1 MANKHAKAKNLRARA
16 LVSLVAIIVVVAVCA
31 YLGLCGFGKGTMIN
45 YLKPWGDAISLGL
58 DLRGGVYTVY
68 QAENNGDPD
77 FDTKMESTVSILT
90 SRLTRQ
96 GFTEATVTRQGSDRI
111 RVEIPNVSD
120 PNQILTIIGTPAQLY
135 FVDESGNNLM
145 EGSMVKNAQAAQ
157 DQDGKPCIA
166 FELTDEGA
174 KIFAEATAANLGK
187 TISITLDGETISRAT
202 VNTVIAG
209 GKGEITGNFT
219 ADEAKN
225 LATLILS
232 GALPLNLAQL
242 EVSAISATLGVEALD
257 RAIQAGIIGVALVM
271 LFMLFRYRLCGLVAD
286 IALTIYIMIV
296 VLLLALTGAQLTLP
310 GVAGIILGI
319 GMAVDANV
327 VIFERIREE
336 VKNGRPIGS
345 AVRKGFSNALSAI
358 IDSNVTTIIAAVVL
372 YAFGTGSVRGFALT
386 LGIGVA
392 TFSNQNLGA
401 GRRSRIWQSVKAA
414 LAIYFVWWVFVMA
427 FTFLLGGAAIRGITG
442 STDEVIISNALL
454 YLKISAPVIP
464 PMAVL
469 VILRNMLQGIQHTVE
484 PLLAS
489 GLELVGKVIFAVW
502 LVPVQGY
509 RAVCFCEP
517 TTWVVCFVFILLAV
531 WRCRGDLRDAEKI

>member
-1 MANKHAKAKNLRARA
+1 MANKHAKAKNPRVRA
-16 LVSLVAIIVVVAVCA
+16 LISLVAIVVVVAVCA
-31 YLGLCGFGKGTMIN
+31 FLGLNGFGKGTMIN

-68 QAENNGDPD
+68 QAEDNGDPD

-145 EGSMVKNAQAAQ
+145 EGAMVKNAQAAQ

-232 GALPLNLAQL
+232 GALPLNLTQL

-257 RAIQAGIIGVALVM
+257 RAIQAGIIGVILVM

-336 VKNGRPIGS
+336 VKVGRPIGS

-392 TFSNQNLGA
+392 TSLFTA
-401 GRRSRIWQSVKAA
+401 
-414 LAIYFVWWVFVMA
+414 VFV
-427 FTFLLGGAAIRGITG
+427 THKLL
-442 STDEVIISNALL
+442 D
-454 YLKISAPVIP
+454 
-464 PMAVL
+464 
-469 VILRNMLQGIQHTVE
+469 
-484 PLLAS
+484 
-489 GLELVGKVIFAVW
+489 IFA
-502 LVPVQGY
+502 
-509 RAVCFCEP
+509 
-517 TTWVVCFVFILLAV
+517 
-531 WRCRGDLRDAEKI
+531 DLGVKNQKLYV

>member
-1 MANKHAKAKNLRARA
+1 MANKHAKAKNPRIRA
-16 LVSLVAIIVVVAVCA
+16 VISLVAIVVVVAVCA
-31 YLGLCGFGKGTMIN
+31 YLGLFGFGKGTMIN

-68 QAENNGDPD
+68 QAEDNGDPD

-135 FVDESGNNLM
+135 FVDEDGNNLM

-232 GALPLNLAQL
+232 GALPLNLTQL
-242 EVSAISATLGVEALD
+242 EVSAISATRGVEALD
-257 RAIQAGIIGVALVM
+257 RAIQAGVIGVILVM

-336 VKNGRPIGS
+336 VKVGRPIGS

-392 TFSNQNLGA
+392 TSLFTA
-401 GRRSRIWQSVKAA
+401 
-414 LAIYFVWWVFVMA
+414 VFV
-427 FTFLLGGAAIRGITG
+427 THKLL
-442 STDEVIISNALL
+442 D
-454 YLKISAPVIP
+454 
-464 PMAVL
+464 
-469 VILRNMLQGIQHTVE
+469 
-484 PLLAS
+484 
-489 GLELVGKVIFAVW
+489 IFADMGIKNQKLYV
-502 LVPVQGY
+502 
-509 RAVCFCEP
+509 
-517 TTWVVCFVFILLAV
+517 
-531 WRCRGDLRDAEKI
+531 

>member
-16 LVSLVAIIVVVAVCA
+16 LVSLVAIVVVVAVCA

-145 EGSMVKNAQAAQ
+145 EGAMVKNAQAAQ

-166 FELTDEGA
+166 FELTDEGT

-232 GALPLNLAQL
+232 GALPLNLTQL

-392 TFSNQNLGA
+392 TSLVTA
-401 GRRSRIWQSVKAA
+401 
-414 LAIYFVWWVFVMA
+414 VFV
-427 FTFLLGGAAIRGITG
+427 THKLL
-442 STDEVIISNALL
+442 D
-454 YLKISAPVIP
+454 
-464 PMAVL
+464 
-469 VILRNMLQGIQHTVE
+469 
-484 PLLAS
+484 
-489 GLELVGKVIFAVW
+489 IFA
-502 LVPVQGY
+502 
-509 RAVCFCEP
+509 
-517 TTWVVCFVFILLAV
+517 
-531 WRCRGDLRDAEKI
+531 DLGIKNQKLYV

>member
-145 EGSMVKNAQAAQ
+145 EGAMVKNAQAAQ

-232 GALPLNLAQL
+232 GALPLNLTQL
-242 EVSAISATLGVEALD
+242 EVSSISATLGVEALD

-392 TFSNQNLGA
+392 TSLVTA
-401 GRRSRIWQSVKAA
+401 
-414 LAIYFVWWVFVMA
+414 VFV
-427 FTFLLGGAAIRGITG
+427 THKLL
-442 STDEVIISNALL
+442 D
-454 YLKISAPVIP
+454 
-464 PMAVL
+464 
-469 VILRNMLQGIQHTVE
+469 
-484 PLLAS
+484 
-489 GLELVGKVIFAVW
+489 IFA
-502 LVPVQGY
+502 
-509 RAVCFCEP
+509 
-517 TTWVVCFVFILLAV
+517 
-531 WRCRGDLRDAEKI
+531 DLGIKNQKLYV

>member
-1 MANKHAKAKNLRARA
+1 MANKHAKAKNPRIRA
-16 LVSLVAIIVVVAVCA
+16 VISLVAIVVVVAVCA
-31 YLGLCGFGKGTMIN
+31 YLGLFGFGKGTMIN

-68 QAENNGDPD
+68 QAEDNGDPD

-135 FVDESGNNLM
+135 FVDEDGNNLM

-232 GALPLNLAQL
+232 GALPLNLTQL

-257 RAIQAGIIGVALVM
+257 RAIQAGVIGVILVM

-336 VKNGRPIGS
+336 VKVGRPIGS

-392 TFSNQNLGA
+392 TSLFTA
-401 GRRSRIWQSVKAA
+401 
-414 LAIYFVWWVFVMA
+414 VFV
-427 FTFLLGGAAIRGITG
+427 THKLL
-442 STDEVIISNALL
+442 D
-454 YLKISAPVIP
+454 
-464 PMAVL
+464 
-469 VILRNMLQGIQHTVE
+469 
-484 PLLAS
+484 
-489 GLELVGKVIFAVW
+489 IFA
-502 LVPVQGY
+502 
-509 RAVCFCEP
+509 
-517 TTWVVCFVFILLAV
+517 
-531 WRCRGDLRDAEKI
+531 DLGIKNQKLYV

>member
-145 EGSMVKNAQAAQ
+145 EGGMVKNAQAAQ

-232 GALPLNLAQL
+232 GALPLNLTQL

-296 VLLLALTGAQLTLP
+296 VLLLALPGAQLTLP

-392 TFSNQNLGA
+392 TSLVTA
-401 GRRSRIWQSVKAA
+401 
-414 LAIYFVWWVFVMA
+414 VFV
-427 FTFLLGGAAIRGITG
+427 THKLL
-442 STDEVIISNALL
+442 D
-454 YLKISAPVIP
+454 
-464 PMAVL
+464 
-469 VILRNMLQGIQHTVE
+469 
-484 PLLAS
+484 
-489 GLELVGKVIFAVW
+489 IFA
-502 LVPVQGY
+502 
-509 RAVCFCEP
+509 
-517 TTWVVCFVFILLAV
+517 
-531 WRCRGDLRDAEKI
+531 DLGIKNQKLYV

>member
-1 MANKHAKAKNLRARA
+1 MANKHAKAKNPRIRA
-16 LVSLVAIIVVVAVCA
+16 VISLVAIVVVVAVCA
-31 YLGLCGFGKGTMIN
+31 YLGLFGFGKGTMIN

-68 QAENNGDPD
+68 QAEDNGDPD

-135 FVDESGNNLM
+135 FVDEDGNNLM

-219 ADEAKN
+219 ADEVKN

-232 GALPLNLAQL
+232 GALPLNLTQL

-257 RAIQAGIIGVALVM
+257 RAIQAGVIGVILVM

-286 IALTIYIMIV
+286 VALTIYIMIV

-336 VKNGRPIGS
+336 VKVGRPIGS

-392 TFSNQNLGA
+392 TSLFTA
-401 GRRSRIWQSVKAA
+401 
-414 LAIYFVWWVFVMA
+414 VFV
-427 FTFLLGGAAIRGITG
+427 THKLL
-442 STDEVIISNALL
+442 D
-454 YLKISAPVIP
+454 
-464 PMAVL
+464 
-469 VILRNMLQGIQHTVE
+469 
-484 PLLAS
+484 
-489 GLELVGKVIFAVW
+489 IFADMGIKNQKLYV
-502 LVPVQGY
+502 
-509 RAVCFCEP
+509 
-517 TTWVVCFVFILLAV
+517 
-531 WRCRGDLRDAEKI
+531 

>member
-1 MANKHAKAKNLRARA
+1 MANKHAKAKNPRTRAI
-16 LVSLVAIIVVVAVCA
+16 VSLVAILVVVAVCA
-31 YLGLCGFGKGTMIN
+31 YLGLFGFGKGTMIN

-68 QAENNGDPD
+68 QAEDNGDAD
-77 FDTKMESTVSILT
+77 FDTKMDSTVSILT

-96 GFTEATVTRQGSDRI
+96 GFTEATVTRQGNDRI

-120 PNQILTIIGTPAQLY
+120 PNEILTIIGTPAQLY
-135 FVDESGNNLM
+135 FVDEDGNNLM
-145 EGSMVKNAQAAQ
+145 EGSMVKNAYAAQ

-166 FELTDEGA
+166 FELSDEGA
-174 KIFAEATAANLGK
+174 KIFADATAANLGK

-219 ADEAKN
+219 ADEARN

-232 GALPLNLAQL
+232 GALPLNLTQL

-257 RAIQAGIIGVALVM
+257 RAIQAGIIGVILVM
-271 LFMLFRYRLCGLVAD
+271 LFMIFRYRLCGVVAD
-286 IALTIYIMIV
+286 IALTIYIMVV

-336 VKNGRPIGS
+336 VKVGRPLGS
-345 AVRKGFSNALSAI
+345 AIRKGFSNALSAI

-372 YAFGTGSVRGFALT
+372 YAFGMGSVRGFALT
-386 LGIGVA
+386 LGIGVVTSLFTA
-392 TFSNQNLGA
+392 
-401 GRRSRIWQSVKAA
+401 
-414 LAIYFVWWVFVMA
+414 VFV
-427 FTFLLGGAAIRGITG
+427 THKLL
-442 STDEVIISNALL
+442 D
-454 YLKISAPVIP
+454 
-464 PMAVL
+464 
-469 VILRNMLQGIQHTVE
+469 
-484 PLLAS
+484 
-489 GLELVGKVIFAVW
+489 IFA
-502 LVPVQGY
+502 
-509 RAVCFCEP
+509 
-517 TTWVVCFVFILLAV
+517 
-531 WRCRGDLRDAEKI
+531 DLGIKNQKLYVR

>member
-232 GALPLNLAQL
+232 GALPLNLTQL

-257 RAIQAGIIGVALVM
+257 RAIQAGVIGVILVM

-336 VKNGRPIGS
+336 VKVGRPIGS

-392 TFSNQNLGA
+392 TSLFTA
-401 GRRSRIWQSVKAA
+401 
-414 LAIYFVWWVFVMA
+414 VFV
-427 FTFLLGGAAIRGITG
+427 THKLL
-442 STDEVIISNALL
+442 D
-454 YLKISAPVIP
+454 
-464 PMAVL
+464 
-469 VILRNMLQGIQHTVE
+469 
-484 PLLAS
+484 
-489 GLELVGKVIFAVW
+489 IFADMGIKNQKLYV
-502 LVPVQGY
+502 
-509 RAVCFCEP
+509 
-517 TTWVVCFVFILLAV
+517 
-531 WRCRGDLRDAEKI
+531 

>member
-1 MANKHAKAKNLRARA
+1 MANKHAKAKNPRKHAI
-16 LVSLVAIIVVVAVCA
+16 VSLVATVVVVAVCA
-31 YLGLCGFGKGTMIN
+31 YLGLFGFGKGTMIN

-68 QAENNGDPD
+68 QAEETDDSD
-77 FDTKMESTVSILT
+77 FDTKMNSTVSILT

-120 PNQILTIIGTPAQLY
+120 PNEILTIIGTPAQLY

-145 EGSMVKNAQAAQ
+145 EGAMVKNASAAY

-166 FELTDEGA
+166 FELNDEGA

-232 GALPLNLAQL
+232 GALPLNLTQL

-257 RAIQAGIIGVALVM
+257 RAIQAGIIGVILVM
-271 LFMLFRYRLCGLVAD
+271 LFMIFRYRLCGVVAD

-336 VKNGRPIGS
+336 VNVGRPLGS
-345 AVRKGFSNALSAI
+345 AIRKGFSNALSAI
-358 IDSNVTTIIAAVVL
+358 VDSNVTTIIAAVVL

-386 LGIGVA
+386 LGIGVV
-392 TFSNQNLGA
+392 TSL
-401 GRRSRIWQSVKAA
+401 
-414 LAIYFVWWVFVMA
+414 
-427 FTFLLGGAAIRGITG
+427 FTA
-442 STDEVIISNALL
+442 
-454 YLKISAPVIP
+454 
-464 PMAVL
+464 
-469 VILRNMLQGIQHTVE
+469 
-484 PLLAS
+484 
-489 GLELVGKVIFAVW
+489 
-502 LVPVQGY
+502 
-509 RAVCFCEP
+509 
-517 TTWVVCFVFILLAV
+517 VFITHKLLDVFA
-531 WRCRGDLRDAEKI
+531 DLGIKNQKLYVR

>member
-1 MANKHAKAKNLRARA
+1 MANKHAKAKNPRIRA
-16 LVSLVAIIVVVAVCA
+16 VISLVAIVVVVAVCA
-31 YLGLCGFGKGTMIN
+31 YLGLFGFGKGTMIN

-68 QAENNGDPD
+68 QAEDNGDPD

-135 FVDESGNNLM
+135 FVDEDGNNLM

-232 GALPLNLAQL
+232 GALPLNLTQL

-257 RAIQAGIIGVALVM
+257 RAIQAGVIGVILVM

-336 VKNGRPIGS
+336 VKVGRPIGS

-358 IDSNVTTIIAAVVL
+358 IDSNVTTIIAAIVL

-392 TFSNQNLGA
+392 TSLFTA
-401 GRRSRIWQSVKAA
+401 
-414 LAIYFVWWVFVMA
+414 VFV
-427 FTFLLGGAAIRGITG
+427 THKLL
-442 STDEVIISNALL
+442 D
-454 YLKISAPVIP
+454 
-464 PMAVL
+464 
-469 VILRNMLQGIQHTVE
+469 
-484 PLLAS
+484 
-489 GLELVGKVIFAVW
+489 IFADMGIKNQKLYV
-502 LVPVQGY
+502 
-509 RAVCFCEP
+509 
-517 TTWVVCFVFILLAV
+517 
-531 WRCRGDLRDAEKI
+531 

>member
-232 GALPLNLAQL
+232 GALPLNLTQL

-257 RAIQAGIIGVALVM
+257 RAIQAGVIGVILVM

-345 AVRKGFSNALSAI
+345 AVRKGFSNAISAI

-392 TFSNQNLGA
+392 TSLVTA
-401 GRRSRIWQSVKAA
+401 
-414 LAIYFVWWVFVMA
+414 VFV
-427 FTFLLGGAAIRGITG
+427 THKLL
-442 STDEVIISNALL
+442 D
-454 YLKISAPVIP
+454 
-464 PMAVL
+464 
-469 VILRNMLQGIQHTVE
+469 
-484 PLLAS
+484 
-489 GLELVGKVIFAVW
+489 IFA
-502 LVPVQGY
+502 
-509 RAVCFCEP
+509 
-517 TTWVVCFVFILLAV
+517 
-531 WRCRGDLRDAEKI
+531 DLGIKNQKLYV

>member
-145 EGSMVKNAQAAQ
+145 EGAMVKNAQAAQ

-209 GKGEITGNFT
+209 GKGEITDNFT

-232 GALPLNLAQL
+232 GALPLNLTQL

-392 TFSNQNLGA
+392 TSLVTA
-401 GRRSRIWQSVKAA
+401 
-414 LAIYFVWWVFVMA
+414 VFV
-427 FTFLLGGAAIRGITG
+427 THKLL
-442 STDEVIISNALL
+442 D
-454 YLKISAPVIP
+454 
-464 PMAVL
+464 
-469 VILRNMLQGIQHTVE
+469 
-484 PLLAS
+484 
-489 GLELVGKVIFAVW
+489 IFA
-502 LVPVQGY
+502 
-509 RAVCFCEP
+509 
-517 TTWVVCFVFILLAV
+517 
-531 WRCRGDLRDAEKI
+531 DLGIKNQKLYV

>member
-1 MANKHAKAKNLRARA
+1 MANKHAKAKNPRARA

-145 EGSMVKNAQAAQ
+145 EGAMVKNAQAAQ

-232 GALPLNLAQL
+232 GALPLNLTQL

-392 TFSNQNLGA
+392 TSLVTA
-401 GRRSRIWQSVKAA
+401 
-414 LAIYFVWWVFVMA
+414 VFV
-427 FTFLLGGAAIRGITG
+427 THKLL
-442 STDEVIISNALL
+442 D
-454 YLKISAPVIP
+454 
-464 PMAVL
+464 
-469 VILRNMLQGIQHTVE
+469 
-484 PLLAS
+484 
-489 GLELVGKVIFAVW
+489 IFA
-502 LVPVQGY
+502 
-509 RAVCFCEP
+509 
-517 TTWVVCFVFILLAV
+517 
-531 WRCRGDLRDAEKI
+531 DLGIKNQKLYV

>member
-174 KIFAEATAANLGK
+174 TIFAEATAANLGK
-187 TISITLDGETISRAT
+187 TISITLDGEPSSRAT

-232 GALPLNLAQL
+232 GALPLNLTQL

-257 RAIQAGIIGVALVM
+257 RAIQAGIIGMALVM

-392 TFSNQNLGA
+392 TSLVTA
-401 GRRSRIWQSVKAA
+401 
-414 LAIYFVWWVFVMA
+414 VFV
-427 FTFLLGGAAIRGITG
+427 THKLL
-442 STDEVIISNALL
+442 D
-454 YLKISAPVIP
+454 
-464 PMAVL
+464 
-469 VILRNMLQGIQHTVE
+469 
-484 PLLAS
+484 
-489 GLELVGKVIFAVW
+489 IFA
-502 LVPVQGY
+502 
-509 RAVCFCEP
+509 
-517 TTWVVCFVFILLAV
+517 
-531 WRCRGDLRDAEKI
+531 DLGIKNQKLYV

>member
-145 EGSMVKNAQAAQ
+145 EGGMVKNAQAAQ

-232 GALPLNLAQL
+232 GALPLNLTQL

-372 YAFGTGSVRGFALT
+372 FAFGTGSVRGFALT

-392 TFSNQNLGA
+392 TSLVTA
-401 GRRSRIWQSVKAA
+401 
-414 LAIYFVWWVFVMA
+414 VFV
-427 FTFLLGGAAIRGITG
+427 THKLL
-442 STDEVIISNALL
+442 D
-454 YLKISAPVIP
+454 
-464 PMAVL
+464 
-469 VILRNMLQGIQHTVE
+469 
-484 PLLAS
+484 
-489 GLELVGKVIFAVW
+489 IFA
-502 LVPVQGY
+502 
-509 RAVCFCEP
+509 
-517 TTWVVCFVFILLAV
+517 
-531 WRCRGDLRDAEKI
+531 DLGIKNQKLYV

>member
-16 LVSLVAIIVVVAVCA
+16 LVSLVAIIVVVAICA

-232 GALPLNLAQL
+232 GALPLNLTQL

-392 TFSNQNLGA
+392 TSLITA
-401 GRRSRIWQSVKAA
+401 
-414 LAIYFVWWVFVMA
+414 VFV
-427 FTFLLGGAAIRGITG
+427 THKLL
-442 STDEVIISNALL
+442 D
-454 YLKISAPVIP
+454 
-464 PMAVL
+464 
-469 VILRNMLQGIQHTVE
+469 
-484 PLLAS
+484 
-489 GLELVGKVIFAVW
+489 IFA
-502 LVPVQGY
+502 
-509 RAVCFCEP
+509 
-517 TTWVVCFVFILLAV
+517 
-531 WRCRGDLRDAEKI
+531 DLGIKNQKLYV

>member
-1 MANKHAKAKNLRARA
+1 MANKHAKAKNPRIRA
-16 LVSLVAIIVVVAVCA
+16 VISLVAIVVVVAVCA
-31 YLGLCGFGKGTMIN
+31 YLGLFGFGKGTMIN

-68 QAENNGDPD
+68 QAEDNGDPD

-135 FVDESGNNLM
+135 FVDEEGNNLM

-232 GALPLNLAQL
+232 GALPLNLTQL

-257 RAIQAGIIGVALVM
+257 RAIQAGVIGVILVM

-336 VKNGRPIGS
+336 VKVSRPIGS

-392 TFSNQNLGA
+392 TSLFTA
-401 GRRSRIWQSVKAA
+401 
-414 LAIYFVWWVFVMA
+414 VFV
-427 FTFLLGGAAIRGITG
+427 THKLL
-442 STDEVIISNALL
+442 D
-454 YLKISAPVIP
+454 
-464 PMAVL
+464 
-469 VILRNMLQGIQHTVE
+469 
-484 PLLAS
+484 
-489 GLELVGKVIFAVW
+489 IFADMGIKNQKLYV
-502 LVPVQGY
+502 
-509 RAVCFCEP
+509 
-517 TTWVVCFVFILLAV
+517 
-531 WRCRGDLRDAEKI
+531 

>member
-68 QAENNGDPD
+68 QAENNDDPD

-145 EGSMVKNAQAAQ
+145 EGAMVKNAQAAQ

-232 GALPLNLAQL
+232 GALPLNLTQL

-392 TFSNQNLGA
+392 TSLVTA
-401 GRRSRIWQSVKAA
+401 
-414 LAIYFVWWVFVMA
+414 VFV
-427 FTFLLGGAAIRGITG
+427 THKLL
-442 STDEVIISNALL
+442 D
-454 YLKISAPVIP
+454 
-464 PMAVL
+464 
-469 VILRNMLQGIQHTVE
+469 
-484 PLLAS
+484 
-489 GLELVGKVIFAVW
+489 IFA
-502 LVPVQGY
+502 
-509 RAVCFCEP
+509 
-517 TTWVVCFVFILLAV
+517 
-531 WRCRGDLRDAEKI
+531 DLGIKNQKLYV

>member
-1 MANKHAKAKNLRARA
+1 MANKHAKAKNPRIRA
-16 LVSLVAIIVVVAVCA
+16 VISLVAIVVVVAVCA
-31 YLGLCGFGKGTMIN
+31 YLGLFGFGKGTMIN

-68 QAENNGDPD
+68 QAEDNGDPD

-135 FVDESGNNLM
+135 FVDEDGNNLM

-232 GALPLNLAQL
+232 GALPLNLTQL

-257 RAIQAGIIGVALVM
+257 RAIQAGVIGVILVM

-336 VKNGRPIGS
+336 VKVGRPIGS
-345 AVRKGFSNALSAI
+345 VRKGFSNALSAI

-392 TFSNQNLGA
+392 TSLFTA
-401 GRRSRIWQSVKAA
+401 
-414 LAIYFVWWVFVMA
+414 VFV
-427 FTFLLGGAAIRGITG
+427 THKLL
-442 STDEVIISNALL
+442 D
-454 YLKISAPVIP
+454 
-464 PMAVL
+464 
-469 VILRNMLQGIQHTVE
+469 
-484 PLLAS
+484 
-489 GLELVGKVIFAVW
+489 IFADMGIKNQKLYV
-502 LVPVQGY
+502 
-509 RAVCFCEP
+509 
-517 TTWVVCFVFILLAV
+517 
-531 WRCRGDLRDAEKI
+531 

>member
-1 MANKHAKAKNLRARA
+1 MANKHAKAKNLRVRA

-135 FVDESGNNLM
+135 FVDESGSNLM
-145 EGSMVKNAQAAQ
+145 EGGMVKNAQAAQ

-232 GALPLNLAQL
+232 GALPLNLTQL

-392 TFSNQNLGA
+392 TSLVTA
-401 GRRSRIWQSVKAA
+401 
-414 LAIYFVWWVFVMA
+414 VFV
-427 FTFLLGGAAIRGITG
+427 THKLL
-442 STDEVIISNALL
+442 D
-454 YLKISAPVIP
+454 
-464 PMAVL
+464 
-469 VILRNMLQGIQHTVE
+469 
-484 PLLAS
+484 
-489 GLELVGKVIFAVW
+489 IFA
-502 LVPVQGY
+502 
-509 RAVCFCEP
+509 
-517 TTWVVCFVFILLAV
+517 
-531 WRCRGDLRDAEKI
+531 DLGIKNQKLYV

>member
-1 MANKHAKAKNLRARA
+1 MANKHAKAKNPRIRA
-16 LVSLVAIIVVVAVCA
+16 VISLVAIVVVVAVCA
-31 YLGLCGFGKGTMIN
+31 YLGLFGFGKGTMIN

-68 QAENNGDPD
+68 QAEDNGDPD

-135 FVDESGNNLM
+135 FVDEDGNNLM

-232 GALPLNLAQL
+232 GALPLNLTQL

-257 RAIQAGIIGVALVM
+257 RAIQAGVIGVILVM

-336 VKNGRPIGS
+336 VKVGRPIGS

-372 YAFGTGSVRGFALT
+372 YAFGTGSVRGFALS

-392 TFSNQNLGA
+392 TSLFTA
-401 GRRSRIWQSVKAA
+401 
-414 LAIYFVWWVFVMA
+414 VFV
-427 FTFLLGGAAIRGITG
+427 THKLL
-442 STDEVIISNALL
+442 D
-454 YLKISAPVIP
+454 
-464 PMAVL
+464 
-469 VILRNMLQGIQHTVE
+469 
-484 PLLAS
+484 
-489 GLELVGKVIFAVW
+489 IFADMGIKNQKLYV
-502 LVPVQGY
+502 
-509 RAVCFCEP
+509 
-517 TTWVVCFVFILLAV
+517 
-531 WRCRGDLRDAEKI
+531 

>member
-1 MANKHAKAKNLRARA
+1 MANKHAKAKNPRTRA
-16 LVSLVAIIVVVAVCA
+16 VISLVAIIVVVAVCA
-31 YLGLCGFGKGTMIN
+31 YLGLFGFGKGTMIN

-68 QAENNGDPD
+68 QAEDNGDPD

-135 FVDESGNNLM
+135 FVDEDGNNLM
-145 EGSMVKNAQAAQ
+145 EGAMVKNAQAAQ

-232 GALPLNLAQL
+232 GALPLNLTQL
-242 EVSAISATLGVEALD
+242 EVSAKSATLGVEALD
-257 RAIQAGIIGVALVM
+257 RAIQAGIIGVTLVM

-358 IDSNVTTIIAAVVL
+358 IDSNVTTIVAAVVL

-392 TFSNQNLGA
+392 TSLVTA
-401 GRRSRIWQSVKAA
+401 
-414 LAIYFVWWVFVMA
+414 VFV
-427 FTFLLGGAAIRGITG
+427 THKLL
-442 STDEVIISNALL
+442 D
-454 YLKISAPVIP
+454 
-464 PMAVL
+464 
-469 VILRNMLQGIQHTVE
+469 
-484 PLLAS
+484 
-489 GLELVGKVIFAVW
+489 IFA
-502 LVPVQGY
+502 
-509 RAVCFCEP
+509 
-517 TTWVVCFVFILLAV
+517 
-531 WRCRGDLRDAEKI
+531 DLGIKNQKLYV

>member
-1 MANKHAKAKNLRARA
+1 MANKHAKTKNLRARA

-145 EGSMVKNAQAAQ
+145 EGGMVKNAQAAQ

-219 ADEAKN
+219 ADETKN

-232 GALPLNLAQL
+232 GALPLNLTQL

-392 TFSNQNLGA
+392 TSLVTA
-401 GRRSRIWQSVKAA
+401 
-414 LAIYFVWWVFVMA
+414 VFV
-427 FTFLLGGAAIRGITG
+427 THKLL
-442 STDEVIISNALL
+442 D
-454 YLKISAPVIP
+454 
-464 PMAVL
+464 
-469 VILRNMLQGIQHTVE
+469 
-484 PLLAS
+484 
-489 GLELVGKVIFAVW
+489 IFA
-502 LVPVQGY
+502 
-509 RAVCFCEP
+509 
-517 TTWVVCFVFILLAV
+517 
-531 WRCRGDLRDAEKI
+531 DLGIKNQKLYV

>member
-68 QAENNGDPD
+68 QAEDNGDPD

-145 EGSMVKNAQAAQ
+145 EGGMVKNAQAAQ

-232 GALPLNLAQL
+232 GALPLNLTQL

-392 TFSNQNLGA
+392 TSLFTA
-401 GRRSRIWQSVKAA
+401 
-414 LAIYFVWWVFVMA
+414 VFV
-427 FTFLLGGAAIRGITG
+427 THKLL
-442 STDEVIISNALL
+442 D
-454 YLKISAPVIP
+454 
-464 PMAVL
+464 
-469 VILRNMLQGIQHTVE
+469 
-484 PLLAS
+484 
-489 GLELVGKVIFAVW
+489 IFA
-502 LVPVQGY
+502 
-509 RAVCFCEP
+509 
-517 TTWVVCFVFILLAV
+517 
-531 WRCRGDLRDAEKI
+531 DLGIKNQKLYV

>member
-1 MANKHAKAKNLRARA
+1 MANKHAKAKNPRIRA
-16 LVSLVAIIVVVAVCA
+16 VISLVAIVVVVAVCA
-31 YLGLCGFGKGTMIN
+31 YLGLFGFGKGTMIN

-68 QAENNGDPD
+68 QAEDNGDPD

-135 FVDESGNNLM
+135 FVDEDGNNLM

-166 FELTDEGA
+166 FELTDDGA

-232 GALPLNLAQL
+232 GALPLNLTQL

-257 RAIQAGIIGVALVM
+257 RAIQAGVIGVILVM

-336 VKNGRPIGS
+336 VKVGRPIGS

-392 TFSNQNLGA
+392 TSLFTA
-401 GRRSRIWQSVKAA
+401 
-414 LAIYFVWWVFVMA
+414 VFV
-427 FTFLLGGAAIRGITG
+427 THKLL
-442 STDEVIISNALL
+442 D
-454 YLKISAPVIP
+454 
-464 PMAVL
+464 
-469 VILRNMLQGIQHTVE
+469 
-484 PLLAS
+484 
-489 GLELVGKVIFAVW
+489 IFADMGIKNQKLYV
-502 LVPVQGY
+502 
-509 RAVCFCEP
+509 
-517 TTWVVCFVFILLAV
+517 
-531 WRCRGDLRDAEKI
+531 

>member
-174 KIFAEATAANLGK
+174 KIFAEATAANL
-187 TISITLDGETISRAT
+187 ETISRAT

-232 GALPLNLAQL
+232 GALPLNLTQL

-392 TFSNQNLGA
+392 TSLVTA
-401 GRRSRIWQSVKAA
+401 
-414 LAIYFVWWVFVMA
+414 VFV
-427 FTFLLGGAAIRGITG
+427 THKLL
-442 STDEVIISNALL
+442 D
-454 YLKISAPVIP
+454 
-464 PMAVL
+464 
-469 VILRNMLQGIQHTVE
+469 
-484 PLLAS
+484 
-489 GLELVGKVIFAVW
+489 IFA
-502 LVPVQGY
+502 
-509 RAVCFCEP
+509 
-517 TTWVVCFVFILLAV
+517 
-531 WRCRGDLRDAEKI
+531 DLGIKNQKLYV